1 LTWRAGITNMPRR
14 LRIPQGK
21 IAYLAKVT
29 TVPAQK
35 YDIITVGGGI
45 AASALAKA
53 MAERGA
59 RVLVLERETKFK
71 DRVRGEG
78 LVCWGVGEAREL
90 GIYELLKKTCG
101 HDVPFVES
109 GMGLRDF
116 RTTTPHRLPLLSFQH
131 PVMQETLLTAA
142 EQAGA
147 EVRRGVTVAL
157 IETGRTPAVI
167 TDEGGHERIA
177 ARLVVAAD
185 GRGSVARKWV
195 GFAVQ
200 EQLSSYYMAGVL
212 LTDVKA
218 PTDTIYFLFNPNL
231 GMCAVLIPLGN
242 CRFRAYLIYPK
253 TVAYRL
259 QGDAMLSRF
268 TSESPKVYPPLAEY
282 YIEAK
287 SIGPLASFDTSDSW
301 VEHPYR
307 DGVVLVGDAAATTDP
322 TFGQGLSLALRDART
337 LRDEL
342 SKDSDWAAA
351 ASRYA
356 DQRRVYFRT
365 CHTVEGWIRTLFQ
378 DPSPEAAVLRAKAMP
393 LIAQDPTRVPD
404 HINSGLD
411 LPLNEQVRARM
422 FGE

>member
-1 LTWRAGITNMPRR
+1 MPR
-14 LRIPQGK
+14 QS
-21 IAYLAKVT
+21 
-29 TVPAQK
+29 

-59 RVLVLERETKFK
+59 RVLVLERETMFK

-78 LVCWGVGEAREL
+78 LVCWGGGEAREL
-90 GIYELLKKTCG
+90 GIHELLKETCG
-101 HDVPFVES
+101 HDVPYVES
-109 GMGLRDF
+109 GMGPRDF
-116 RTTTPHRLPLLSFQH
+116 TTTTPQRLPLLSFPH
-131 PVMQETLLTAA
+131 PVMQETLLAA
-142 EQAGA
+142 AQQAGA
-147 EVRRGVTVAL
+147 EVRRGVSVEQ

-167 TDEGGHERIA
+167 TDGQSHERIT

-195 GFAVQ
+195 GFASQ
-200 EQLSSYYMAGVL
+200 EQSNPYFMAGVL

-218 PTDTIYFLFNPNL
+218 PPDTIYFVFNPEP
-231 GMCAVLIPLGN
+231 GMCIVLFPLGK
-242 CRFRAYLIYPK
+242 CRFRSYFAYPK
-253 TVAYRL
+253 TVGYRL
-259 QGDAMLSRF
+259 QGESMLSLFIR
-268 TSESPKVYPPLAEY
+268 ESARVFPPLAEY
-282 YIEAK
+282 YAAAK
-287 SIGPLASFDTSDSW
+287 CIGPLASFDVSDSW

-342 SKDSDWAAA
+342 VKDSDWAAA

-365 CHTVEGWIRTLFQ
+365 CHTVEAWLRTLFQ
-378 DPSPEAAVLRAKAMP
+378 DPSPEAAALRAKAIP

-404 HINSGLD
+404 HLNSGLD
-411 LPLNEQVRARM
+411 LPLNEQVRAQM
-422 FGE
+422 FGEC